1 MEGGIS
7 ARMREGEGVTTRGR
21 GIVIVGVLGC
31 RCKGVSLRELREM
44 LLRNERRKKGGEN
57 FIKSVIVFLLNN
69 GRSLLLS
76 GQLTMQAN
84 RGFSRFKENGF
95 LKIQN

>member
-57 FIKSVIVFLLNN
+57 FIKSVIVVLL
-69 GRSLLLS
+69 G
-76 GQLTMQAN
+76 
-84 RGFSRFKENGF
+84 
-95 LKIQN
+95 

>member
-1 MEGGIS
+1 MKEPLTFMEGGIS

-69 GRSLLLS
+69 GRWESS
-76 GQLTMQAN
+76 VIVSQFFT
-84 RGFSRFKENGF
+84 
-95 LKIQN
+95 